1 MYCNDVYRIR
11 KHKTNLKLMLKDGC
25 FDRNRADRG
34 LEDKINTLLHK
45 YDIKREVCFGCKLNG
60 FDCRRLMK
68 YHVDIINGID
78 EIFIKMS
85 KDEVSD
91 EEISRVTNK

>member
-1 MYCNDVYRIR
+1 MHCNDVYRIR

-45 YDIKREVCFGCKLNG
+45 YDIKREVFFCGKLNG
-60 FDCRRLMK
+60 VK
-68 YHVDIINGID
+68 WSKIN
-78 EIFIKMS
+78 KTS
-85 KDEVSD
+85 C
-91 EEISRVTNK
+91 

>member
-1 MYCNDVYRIR
+1 
-11 KHKTNLKLMLKDGC
+11 MLKDGC